1 MSDDAVPPL
10 SARVDR
16 LFGTFHTRTEPEQ
29 SVTEVARSVSTI
41 MGVPVSAAKLA
52 ELRDENL
59 GPDGDGTD
67 HGLLA
72 ALAQHFRVPADYL
85 LGDNATVTAIDR
97 ELRLLSAA
105 RDAGVRHM
113 DFRGDEVDIG
123 ELTEQLSHL
132 AGKHM
137 ISEEHGD

>member
-10 SARVDR
+10 GARVDR
-16 LFGTFHTRTEPEQ
+16 LFVTFHTRTEPEQ
-29 SVTEVARSVSTI
+29 SVTEVARAVSAI
-41 MGVPVSAAKLA
+41 MGVPISADKLA

-59 GPDGDGTD
+59 GPDGNGID
-67 HGLLA
+67 HGLLT

-97 ELRLLSAA
+97 QLRLLSAA

-132 AGKHM
+132 ADKPL
-137 ISEEHGD
+137 ISEETAD